1 MAKLDYSEA
10 ARSNIQLQDVGM
22 KTKKF
27 NSIVVI
33 HKTKLKIAERRTLRS
48 AGETE
53 EAREELQEKYKE
65 SDYDVI
71 VTYGGPFDVLNWM
84 QLREL
89 KKLEINE

>member
-1 MAKLDYSEA
+1 M
-10 ARSNIQLQDVGM
+10 
-22 KTKKF
+22 TKRF

-33 HKTKLKIAERRTLRS
+33 HKTKLKIAERRTLRTS
-48 AGETE
+48 EETE
-53 EAREELQEKYKE
+53 EAREELQEKYKD

-89 KKLEINE
+89 KTLELNE

>member
-1 MAKLDYSEA
+1 
-10 ARSNIQLQDVGM
+10 M

>member
-1 MAKLDYSEA
+1 M
-10 ARSNIQLQDVGM
+10 
-22 KTKKF
+22 TKRF

-48 AGETE
+48 TEETE
-53 EAREELQEKYKE
+53 EAREELQEKYKDSE
-65 SDYDVI
+65 YDVI

-89 KKLEINE
+89 RKLELNE

>member
-1 MAKLDYSEA
+1 
-10 ARSNIQLQDVGM
+10 M

-33 HKTKLKIAERRTLRS
+33 HKTKLKIAERRTLRTS
-48 AGETE
+48 KETE
-53 EAREELQEKYKE
+53 DARIELQEKYKG

-89 KKLEINE
+89 KRLELNE